1 MKFSAPK
8 RGDSRRR
15 GAASGGAKEG
25 SGSEASRSAG
35 VAAAGAVEE
44 SIRVTGVA
52 GLVAG
57 AMSMAAG
64 EYVSVSSKGDAEK
77 ADIARERH
85 ELKTQPDHEL
95 AGLTQIYEG
104 RGLGRGLAAEVARE
118 LGRGSCRGRVC
129 Q

>member
-1 MKFSAPK
+1 MGADASGRA
-8 RGDSRRR
+8 GGAGE
-15 GAASGGAKEG
+15 GAAQ
-25 SGSEASRSAG
+25 
-35 VAAAGAVEE
+35 E
-44 SIRVTGVA
+44 SILVTGVA

-64 EYVSVSSKGDAEK
+64 EYVSVSSQGDAEK